1 MITKKFKFWFYNRT
15 SQDRY
20 TMDNSVV
27 EKTWTMESEPELHS
41 YARYEATRIG
51 AYRYEEVYNEK

>member
-15 SQDRY
+15 SQDRH

-27 EKTWTMESEPELHS
+27 EKTWTMKSEQELHS

-51 AYRYEEVYNEK
+51 AYRHEEVYNEE